1 MNISISTVMVP
12 EATQSGP
19 QRSKAKLVA
28 LIVVFC
34 ALAFVFA
41 RWQSAYAGQLRA
53 DKGELAASKA
63 CQPSETRPTGC
74 RDLLLNAVG
83 RAPLS
88 ADALAGLIRIDTLRG
103 IPAAKQKQGED
114 LLKQLG
120 FRSTLAQQLLIES
133 ALKRRDFTDILLRSD
148 ALLRRDK
155 LQDDVLPIML
165 IAAGDPSTREPLI
178 TALGR
183 KPSWRLAFMT
193 HPIGFS
199 RPELRA
205 VRAEVLGEM
214 IARKLPV
221 DRLEVAYATRAL
233 SKAQENASAYKLW
246 KQYNRIEGRQ
256 FVVFDPRFHAVE
268 QEQEEVAGSDM
279 PFEWLL
285 LKGRGYR
292 AQLRPST
299 KQNTLT
305 LSWNGRGAP
314 VLVEQKIALA
324 AGRRYKLDILATEPA
339 AVIANRFAI
348 TLDCPGRAPVAFV
361 DFQPAEKPGQPETV
375 TAKEAVGC
383 DFPVLRIRGNAVDSG
398 DRGGK
403 ASITYMNVSPAR
415 PESAQ

>member
-1 MNISISTVMVP
+1 MNINISTVTVP
-12 EATQSGP
+12 DAARSGMMQS
-19 QRSKAKLVA
+19 KVKLVA
-28 LIVVFC
+28 LIAVFL
-34 ALAFVFA
+34 ALAVVFA

-53 DKGELAASKA
+53 DKGEFAASKA
-63 CQPSETRPTGC
+63 CLPSETRPAGC
-74 RDLLLNAVG
+74 RDLLLDTVS

-88 ADALAGLIRIDTLRG
+88 TDAFTGLLRIDALRG
-103 IPAAKQKQGED
+103 SPAAKQKQGEA
-114 LLKQLG
+114 LLAQLG
-120 FRSTLAQQLLIES
+120 FRSTFAQQLLIES

-148 ALLRRDK
+148 ALLRREK

-165 IAAGDPSTREPLI
+165 IAAGDRSTREPLI
-178 TALGR
+178 TALAR

-193 HPIGFS
+193 HAVGFS

-214 IARKLPV
+214 IARKIPV
-221 DRLEVAYATRAL
+221 DRLEVAYAARAL
-233 SKAQENASAYKLW
+233 SKAQENAAAYQLW
-246 KQYNRIEGRQ
+246 KRYNRIEGRQ
-256 FVVFDPRFHAVE
+256 FIVFDPRFRAIE

-305 LSWNGRGAP
+305 LSWNGRGSP
-314 VLVEQKIALA
+314 VLVEQKIALT

-361 DFQPAEKPGQPETV
+361 DFQPAEKPGQPEAV
-375 TAKEAVGC
+375 AANEAVGC

-403 ASITYMNVSPAR
+403 ASITYLNVSPAR
-415 PESAQ
+415 AASEQ

>member
-1 MNISISTVMVP
+1 MNISISTAMVP
-12 EATQSGP
+12 EVTQSGP
-19 QRSKAKLVA
+19 TRSKVKLAA
-28 LIVVFC
+28 LVILFV

-41 RWQSAYAGQLRA
+41 RWQAAYVGQLRA

-63 CQPSETRPTGC
+63 CQPSAIRPNGC
-74 RDLLLNAVG
+74 RDLLLNAIG

-88 ADALAGLIRIDTLRG
+88 SDALAGLVRIDTLRG
-103 IPAAKQKQGED
+103 SPAAERKRGES

-133 ALKRRDFTDILLRSD
+133 ALKRRDFADILLRSD
-148 ALLRRDK
+148 ALLRREK
-155 LQDDVLPIML
+155 LQDDVLPIMV
-165 IAAGDPSTREPLI
+165 IASGDRSTREPLI
-178 TALGR
+178 TALAR
-183 KPSWRLAFMT
+183 EPSWRLAFMT
-193 HPIGFS
+193 HEIGFA

-221 DRLEVAYATRAL
+221 DRIEVAYAVRAL
-233 SKAQENASAYKLW
+233 SKAQENITAYQLW
-246 KQYNRIEGRQ
+246 KRYNRIEDRQ
-256 FVVFDPRFHAVE
+256 FVVFDPRFRAIK
-268 QEQEEVAGSDM
+268 QEQIGGNDM

-299 KQNTLT
+299 RQNTLA

-314 VLVEQKIALA
+314 VVLEQKIALTA
-324 AGRRYKLDILATEPA
+324 ERRYKLDILATEPA
-339 AVIANRFAI
+339 AVIASRFSI

-361 DFQPAEKPGQPETV
+361 DFQPAQKPGQPETV
-375 TAKEAVGC
+375 TAREAVGC
-383 DFPVLRIRGNAVDSG
+383 DFPVLRVRGNAVDSG

-403 ASITYMNVSPAR
+403 ANITYLNVSPALV
-415 PESAQ
+415 SAKA